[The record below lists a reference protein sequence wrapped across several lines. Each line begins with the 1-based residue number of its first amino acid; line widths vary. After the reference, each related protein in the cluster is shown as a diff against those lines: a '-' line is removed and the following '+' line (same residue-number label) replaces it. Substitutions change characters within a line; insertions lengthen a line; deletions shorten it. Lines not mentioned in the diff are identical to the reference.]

1 MAEANGAWGIDIG
14 QAGLK
19 AIRLKYAEAA
29 GQVLAVAFDYVP
41 HPKILSQPDAIP
53 DELINQALERFLSRN
68 DVKGDK
74 VCISVPGQTALTRF
88 IQLPPVE
95 SSKVA
100 EIVKYEARQQIPF
113 ALDDVCWQWQTLGSG
128 SVESGYMLEAEVGL
142 FAMKRDQVMQH
153 LKPFTNHGVEVDLV
167 QIAPLALYNFL
178 AYDRLGVR
186 PGEDIQAKDDHTIV
200 LDMGADNTTLM
211 VSNGQK
217 IWIRNVPIG
226 GNHFTRALTKEMKL
240 TFAKAEHLKI
250 NATKAPD
257 PRSVFQALRPVFND
271 YVSEIQRSIG
281 YFSSVNRNAKI
292 GRILGLGNGF
302 KLAGLQKF
310 LQQNLQYEIER
321 VDSFQALVGDSVINA
336 SLFEENRLS
345 FAVPYGL
352 ALQGLELTRIHV
364 DLLPEEIRTQR
375 LIRQKKPWAVL
386 TAASILFAMALSA
399 TGYARMAKS
408 VGHDRWSTAKDA
420 ATDIAKKASADKSAY
435 TGKVGELDAQGKK
448 DAQLVRSEQGRV
460 AWLELRKA
468 WTECLPRDKPDAFK
482 ENELAKKNRIKVWK
496 WTAKK
501 IPDLAKW
508 YEQVKADRPG
518 DVAFLRPED
527 RANPPTG
534 EGYII
539 TLKCVHYHE
548 ELDKNGQLIADKY
561 GGTWLR
567 NTFIANLRKWRV
579 SQQWPQPT
587 GDVPV
592 REIGISH
599 PMIVDGGTRSTRFD
613 YILDRRKAGSSKFR
627 GQVGPGLQRFGPM
640 AGGLTPMPMGI
651 DGPNSAS
658 GYGGGQG
665 VKRNFGPPPKKAAG
679 KGKGKDE
686 AAEETNTLSI
696 PITQCTVQFVWKP
709 VPLDKRRAYNLLYT
723 FFEENPVG
731 DFAKAQEFVA
741 NERKRIDD
749 ENKKVSSF
757 AERHSLPPE
766 LTQAAFDDFVK
777 LHYNERTT
785 LTYLSDFF
793 REKPGGSYEQA
804 KEFVDEK
811 GKPADEKAVPPPKL
825 TKELFDRYVKK
836 YGTKEAK

>member
-1 MAEANGAWGIDIG
+1 MAETTGAWGIDIG

-53 DELINQALERFLSRN
+53 DELISQALERFLSRN

-113 ALDDVCWQWQTLGSG
+113 ALEDVCWQWQTLGSG
-128 SVESGYMLEAEVGL
+128 TVESGYMLEAEVGL
-142 FAMKRDQVMQH
+142 FAMKRDQVNQH
-153 LKPFTNHGVEVDLV
+153 LKPFANHGVEVDLV

-186 PGEDIQAKDDHTIV
+186 PGEDIPAKEDHTIV

-321 VDSFQALVGDSVINA
+321 VNSFQAIGGDAVLNA
-336 SLFEENRLS
+336 SLFDENRLS

-352 ALQGLELTRIHV
+352 ALQGLGLTRIHV

-375 LIRQKKPWAVL
+375 VIRQKKPWAVL
-386 TAASILFAMALSA
+386 TAASLLFAMALSA
-399 TGYARMAKS
+399 TGYARVASSVSEKRWGEAKFF
-408 VGHDRWSTAKDA
+408 
-420 ATDIAKKASADKSAY
+420 ATDVAKKASAAKSAY
-435 TGKVGELDAQGKK
+435 TSKAGEFDAQSKK
-448 DAQLVRSEQGRV
+448 DAQLVRSEQGRRE
-460 AWLELRKA
+460 WLELRKA
-468 WTECLPRDKPDAFK
+468 WTECLPRNKPDAYT
-482 ENELAKKNRIKVWK
+482 ENEITRMDRIKVWK
-496 WTAKK
+496 ATATKV
-501 IPDLAKW
+501 PDLALW
-508 YEQVKADRPG
+508 FTQVKTAHPG
-518 DVAFLRPED
+518 ILGLLRPED
-527 RANPPTG
+527 RANLPTG

-539 TLKCVHYHE
+539 TLECVHHHDGKTAE
-548 ELDKNGQLIADKY
+548 EKGDV
-561 GGTWLR
+561 WLR
-567 NTFIANLRKWRV
+567 NNFIVNLQKWSV
-579 SQQWPQPT
+579 SQQQPQNT

-592 REIGISH
+592 RAIGISH
-599 PMIVDGGTRSTRFD
+599 PVVVAGGVPDRFK
-613 YILDRRKAGSSKFR
+613 YIIDRRKARAVAPLGGVDGVGGVPGIGGVPGVGS
-627 GQVGPGLQRFGPM
+627 VGPM
-640 AGGLTPMPMGI
+640 APGAYNPRGGPPGTFGGYSPMG
-651 DGPNSAS
+651 P
-658 GYGGGQG
+658 GGGQFQPNT
-665 VKRNFGPPPKKAAG
+665 VAG
-679 KGKGKDE
+679 KKKE
-686 AAEETNTLSI
+686 KNENEMLI
-696 PITQCTVQFVWKP
+696 PITECTVQFVWKP
-709 VPLDKRRAYNLLYT
+709 VPLEKRRAFTLLHA
-723 FFEENPVG
+723 FFQENPAG
-731 DFAKAQEFVA
+731 DISKAQAYVEA
-741 NERKRIDD
+741 ARKRVD
-749 ENKKVSSF
+749 EQNSKVPL
-757 AERHSLPPE
+757 AERRTLPPL
-766 LTQAAFDDFVK
+766 LTQDVFDEYVK
-777 LHYNERTT
+777 LHYAEKAVFTH
-785 LTYLSDFF
+785 LSEYFSSNPTGADF
-793 REKPGGSYEQA
+793 EKA
-804 KEFVDEK
+804 REFVKEK
-811 GKPADEKAVPPPKL
+811 LKPADEKSPDPPRL
-825 TKELFDRYVKK
+825 TKKLYDRYVQK
-836 YGTKEAK
+836 YGTKAAT

>member
-53 DELINQALERFLSRN
+53 DELIAQALERFLSRN
-68 DVKGDK
+68 DVKGDR

-113 ALDDVCWQWQTLGSG
+113 ALEDVCWQWQTLGSG
-128 SVESGYMLEAEVGL
+128 TVESGYMLEAEVGL

-153 LKPFTNHGVEVDLV
+153 LKPFTNHQVEVDLV

-186 PGEDIQAKDDHTIV
+186 PGEDIPAKEDHTIV

-321 VDSFQALVGDSVINA
+321 VDSFQAIVGDSVLNA
-336 SLFEENRLS
+336 SLFDENRLS

-352 ALQGLELTRIHV
+352 ALQGLGLTRIHV

-408 VGHDRWSTAKDA
+408 VGDDRWKPAKDVA
-420 ATDIAKKASADKSAY
+420 IDVAKKAGADKSAY
-435 TGKVGELDAQGKK
+435 TAQAGEFEAQGKK

-482 ENELAKKNRIKVWK
+482 PDEIARRNRIKVWK
-496 WTAKK
+496 WTATKY
-501 IPDLAKW
+501 PDLAKW
-508 YEQVKADRPG
+508 YEQVKTARPG

-527 RANPPTG
+527 QANPPTG
-534 EGYII
+534 EGYVV
-539 TLKCVHYHE
+539 TLECVHYHE
-548 ELDKNGQLIADKY
+548 ELDNKNQLIADKY
-561 GGTWLR
+561 GESWLR

-579 SQQWPQPT
+579 SQQFPRPT

-592 REIGISH
+592 REIGITH
-599 PMIVDGGTRSTRFD
+599 PLVVTGTRSNRFD
-613 YILDRRKAGSSKFR
+613 YFLDPRKAAGSR
-627 GQVGPGLQRFGPM
+627 IVGHAGQGMRRFGAPVSGLNPPIPMGPGALGHTSSFGP
-640 AGGLTPMPMGI
+640 GR
-651 DGPNSAS
+651 
-658 GYGGGQG
+658 G
-665 VKRNFGPPPKKAAG
+665 VRRPFGPPKKAAG
-679 KGKGKDE
+679 KGKQTT
-686 AAEETNTLSI
+686 EEEKNKLSI
-696 PITQCTVQFVWKP
+696 PITKCTVQFVWKP

-723 FFEENPVG
+723 FFQENPIG
-731 DFAKAQEFVA
+731 DFAKAQEYVA
-741 NERKRIDD
+741 KERKRID
-749 ENKKVSSF
+749 EQNKKVSSF
-757 AERHSLPPE
+757 AKRHSLPPE
-766 LTQAAFDDFVK
+766 LTQAVFDDFVK
-777 LHYNERTT
+777 LHYSERTT

-793 REKPGGSYEQA
+793 REKPGDGYDA
-804 KEFVDEK
+804 ARKFVDEK
-811 GKPADEKAVPPPKL
+811 RKPADEKAIPPPRL
-825 TKELFDRYVKK
+825 TRDLFDRYVKK

>member
-1 MAEANGAWGIDIG
+1 MAEPTGAWGIDIG

-29 GQVLAVAFDYVP
+29 GQALAVAFDYVP

-113 ALDDVCWQWQTLGSG
+113 ALEDVCWQWQTLGSG
-128 SVESGYMLEAEVGL
+128 TVESGYMLEAEVGL

-167 QIAPLALYNFL
+167 QIAPLGLYNFL

-186 PGEDIQAKDDHTIV
+186 PGEDVPAKDDYTIV

-321 VDSFQALVGDSVINA
+321 VDSFQALVGDSVLNS
-336 SLFEENRLS
+336 SLFDENRLS

-352 ALQGLELTRIHV
+352 ALQGLGLTRIHV

-375 LIRQKKPWAVL
+375 LIREKKPWAVL
-386 TAASILFAMALSA
+386 TAASLLFAMALSA

-408 VGHDRWSTAKDA
+408 VGEDKWSKAKQV

-435 TGKVGELDAQGKK
+435 DAQVGDFKTQDDK
-448 DAQLVRSEQGRV
+448 DAQLVRSELGRV
-460 AWLELRKA
+460 EWLEMEKA
-468 WTECLPRDKPDAFK
+468 WRECLPRDPHDKYA
-482 ENELAKKNRIKVWK
+482 ENEITKKNRVKVWK
-496 WTAKK
+496 VTAEKY
-501 IPDLAKW
+501 PDLSLWFAK
-508 YEQVKADRPG
+508 VKAARPG
-518 DVAFLRPED
+518 ILGHLRPED
-527 RANPPTG
+527 RANLPTG
-534 EGYII
+534 EGYVV
-539 TLKCVHYHE
+539 TLECVHHHKE
-548 ELDKNGQLIADKY
+548 KDAAGQ
-561 GGTWLR
+561 GEVWLR
-567 NTFIANLRKWRV
+567 NHFVANLRKWSV
-579 SQQWPQPT
+579 SQQFPQAT
-587 GDVPV
+587 GEVPV
-592 REIGISH
+592 RAIGITH
-599 PMIVDGGTRSTRFD
+599 PVVVAGGLPGKFPF
-613 YILDRRKAGSSKFR
+613 ILDRRKARSIGGLN
-627 GQVGPGLQRFGPM
+627 GQEPGGIPGFGPGRAGPM
-640 AGGLTPMPMGI
+640 GSFAPGGGAGGYAPMPGGVVPGGI
-651 DGPNSAS
+651 AP
-658 GYGGGQG
+658 GGVPGRAFNLPR
-665 VKRNFGPPPKKAAG
+665 KTAG
-679 KGKGKDE
+679 KKEDDK
-686 AAEETNTLSI
+686 NILYI
-696 PITQCTVQFVWKP
+696 PITTCTVQFVWKP
-709 VPLDKRRAYNLLYT
+709 VPLEKRRAFQQLHT
-723 FFEENPVG
+723 FFQSNPLG
-731 DFAKAQEFVA
+731 DLAKAQAFVDETRKKIDA
-741 NERKRIDD
+741 KNKTVTLVERK
-749 ENKKVSSF
+749 
-757 AERHSLPPE
+757 SLPPI
-766 LTQAAFDDFVK
+766 LTQELFDEYVK
-777 LHYNERTT
+777 LHYADRTV
-785 LTYLSDFF
+785 LTHLSEFF
-793 REKPGGSYEQA
+793 GTNPKEPSFKKA
-804 KEFVDEK
+804 KEFVAEK
-811 GKPADEKAVPPPKL
+811 LKPADENAPAPPKL
-825 TKELFDRYVKK
+825 TPELYERYVAR
-836 YGTKEAK
+836 YGPKAAT